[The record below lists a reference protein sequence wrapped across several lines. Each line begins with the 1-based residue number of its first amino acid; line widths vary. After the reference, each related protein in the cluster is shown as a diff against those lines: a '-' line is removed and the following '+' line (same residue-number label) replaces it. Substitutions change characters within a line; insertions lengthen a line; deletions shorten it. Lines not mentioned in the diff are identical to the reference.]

1 MYTDTFLAFR
11 LIIAP
16 IGLTIPAAGNKYL
29 QGVKK
34 ADRRASAPGRGTTS
48 LFSFGLPSMTIE
60 QAKEVLK
67 IEADGIQAVLER
79 IGPDFDKAVDL
90 IMACPSRVILAGI
103 GKSGI
108 IGQKIAATLNSTGTA
123 SFFLHPVEA
132 MHGDLGIVDPRD
144 VVLAISYSGETAE
157 LNLLV
162 NSLGLAPTASTTA
175 ALAMGDAL
183 AVVLLDRKQFK
194 ECDFRRNHP
203 GGSLGERLKI
213 NVSEVMITGEQIPLV
228 TMNTSLRQAVSI
240 LNAKNLGAVLIIDDR
255 QRVAGIITDGDVRR
269 MVAREVDLD
278 RQRVA
283 DHMTPAPKTIKKELL
298 AADALSIMQ
307 EHEITILPITDTD
320 GHLAGILHLHDLLG
334 KGEFRFMV

>member
-1 MYTDTFLAFR
+1 M
-11 LIIAP
+11 
-16 IGLTIPAAGNKYL
+16 
-29 QGVKK
+29 
-34 ADRRASAPGRGTTS
+34 S
-48 LFSFGLPSMTIE
+48 IE
-60 QAKEVLK
+60 QAKEVLR
-67 IEADGIQAVLER
+67 IEADGIMAVLDQL
-79 IGPDFDKAVDL
+79 GPDFTKAVDL
-90 IMACPSRVILAGI
+90 IMNCPSRVILTGI

-132 MHGDLGIVDPRD
+132 MHGDLGIVDPKD

-162 NSLGLAPTASTTA
+162 NSLKNRSVSIVAMTGKPGSTLGKLADAVLNVAVPKEACPLGLAPTASTTA

-203 GGSLGERLKI
+203 GGSLGERLKV
-213 NVSEVMITGEQIPLV
+213 NVAEVMITGEHIPMV
-228 TMNTSLRQAVSI
+228 SEDTSLRQAVAI
-240 LNAKNLGAVLIIDDR
+240 LNAKNLGAVLIVDAEK
-255 QRVAGIITDGDVRR
+255 RVAGIITDGDIRR
-269 MVAREVDLD
+269 MVAKEINLD
-278 RQRVA
+278 TQRAA
-283 DHMTPAPKTIKKELL
+283 DHMTPTPKTISQELL

-307 EHEITILPITDTD
+307 DHEITILPITDAQ